1 MCLYSMSWPQAIYHA
16 HSISSMW
23 CSNILIP
30 KDIKWV
36 EYVRKKE
43 KDRYLI
49 ISANKINNTDN

>member
-1 MCLYSMSWPQAIYHA
+1 MSWPQAIYHA